1 MQRVKLFHCHEGNNI
16 TIFFIT
22 KLLHTTN
29 SPLAAKIDIK
39 TPPATE
45 TGTHLLSAFWVHLPR
60 HMVFQ
65 KSKKCLDINR
75 YEK

>member
-39 TPPATE
+39 TSPATE
-45 TGTHLLSAFWVHLPR
+45 TGTHLLSAFLVHLPSIR
-60 HMVFQ
+60 CSE
-65 KSKKCLDINR
+65 KSLDMKNI
-75 YEK
+75 